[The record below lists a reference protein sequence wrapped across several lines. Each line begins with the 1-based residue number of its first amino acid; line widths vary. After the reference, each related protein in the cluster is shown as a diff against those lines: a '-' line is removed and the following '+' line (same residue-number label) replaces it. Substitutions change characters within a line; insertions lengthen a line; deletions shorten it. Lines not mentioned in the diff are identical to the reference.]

1 MVTPHGMSGGITD
14 GSVMLVIL
22 VLFVRPSL
30 APYHSKS
37 IMRQPV

>member
-30 APYHSKS
+30 APYHPKS
-37 IMRQPV
+37 IVRQPV